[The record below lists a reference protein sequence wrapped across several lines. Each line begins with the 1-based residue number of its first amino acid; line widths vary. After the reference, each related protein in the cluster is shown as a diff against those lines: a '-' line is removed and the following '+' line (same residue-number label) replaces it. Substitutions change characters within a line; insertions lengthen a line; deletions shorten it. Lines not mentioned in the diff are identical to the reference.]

1 VTIAI
6 YRWIDSVVFAS
17 KEYLKDPTKSKS
29 EDLRIHFEKIY
40 SLREGY
46 GYSLRQVYGY
56 LSNRREQT
64 LVSIALWSIGN
75 KKDSRSVMNPDNP
88 LNPSD
93 HEFEQLQVYGV
104 LRKFGFGAE
113 ICLPIVKDFKKS
125 TDEISAG
132 VLTQAIMRDLP
143 NFASDEHALDVLMMN
158 ICAQTPLEILV
169 ENIHPVSDIPW
180 KKLLGWIFE
189 KFNFDKLAFE
199 EALANKVPSEVIEIF
214 VNETMSI
221 KGDFI
226 ATKFLAN
233 STNMTDGSSFL
244 KLIPLSDSRK
254 MAILKKLLANG
265 YHDEKYIREYLQ
277 MPTTL
282 VESAVLSSI
291 ATAYVYDKETRK
303 ILIESLE
310 RMGMT
315 QAIVSR
321 CQEIGFEN
329 LNEFEIATCYQ
340 SLKILKNYEGI
351 FELIK
356 IRVINDPL
364 YLIRRLSGNIFL
376 TWEVTFEIFEQQ
388 LEFAEPSTRCVL
400 IEVFTKGVTD
410 EQLMCVYAKYPM
422 LPPQVLHRV
431 ATCKLDNQDND
442 EAQKLLID
450 NIEKKY
456 SPSAALYLDM
466 FPSGLIGQ
474 DLLELAAESSPKYRK
489 MFAIELI
496 KSDGREKAANLLAS
510 IAHTD
515 DEAAHILIHIL
526 GVNVAFWS
534 DILYLREQSF
544 TSDRFEK
551 LFQVNGLKKLPSSEL
566 ETTKLH
572 QIKIAKKLGI
582 SKRKINS
589 GNFELES
596 WPCNLALIH
605 PISDDWSSSS
615 CAIHRPDVQRFE
627 NLELL
632 KPLNSDFWSDK
643 KMVLKSNSAPFK
655 MDRGTYVLKN
665 VNNQSLRKWQEEAL
679 RSWALHGRQ
688 GIIEAATGSGK
699 SRVGALAA
707 LEAIDDGF
715 AVLIVVPNRIL
726 QQQWIK
732 DYFRQFWGSRELPI
746 RTMGNEDS
754 RSEGFINPTRTL
766 VPGTITVAVVN
777 TASSI
782 ERDFRQDSDTRV
794 LLIVDEVHNFS
805 SDRNRKILSDKF
817 ERRLGLTATLE
828 VPTGKYPVISNYFAG
843 HPIYEYEF
851 SRAVEEQVISSYDLL
866 MIRVPLSDAEL
877 QGYRIAYQEMISFKE
892 KLLLQPGPREG
903 SLSFDRLLRFFKSTQ
918 QHSDLIAKYEKAFED
933 SDRFLRDSDSKAK
946 SIRSVASVIKS
957 RGYALVFCDLNT
969 TCENVG
975 IILTNQGVKSQILN
989 QSVPQQDRE
998 KYFSQFENGSIQ
1010 ALIAP
1015 KVLDEG
1021 IDIRLASIGIFAGTS
1036 RKKLQTIQRLGR
1048 VLRKHP
1054 DKHKPLIILP
1064 VGIGT
1069 EEDPK
1074 VQGNEDLA
1082 ESTYVDVYS
1091 RADIRKCFDNSQQLE
1106 IQEFLAQRC

>member
-1 VTIAI
+1 MITLN
-6 YRWIDSVVFAS
+6 RWIDSVILSS
-17 KEYLKDPTKSKS
+17 KEYLKDPAENKSTA
-29 EDLRIHFEKIY
+29 LRIIFDEIY
-40 SLREGY
+40 SIRESY
-46 GYSLRQVYGY
+46 DYSLRQVYGS
-56 LSNRREQT
+56 LSQRREQT
-64 LVSIALWSIGN
+64 LVSIALWSIG
-75 KKDSRSVMNPDNP
+75 KKEESRAVMNPDNP
-88 LNPSD
+88 LNPGA
-93 HEFEQLQVYGV
+93 HEFAQLRVYDV
-104 LRKFGFGAE
+104 LKRFGISTE
-113 ICLPIVKDFKKS
+113 TSLLIIENFKNS
-125 TDEISAG
+125 TDAGSAG
-132 VLTQAIMRDLP
+132 ALTQAIIRDVP
-143 NFASDEHALDVLMMN
+143 EFASNEQALKFLQMN

-169 ENIHPVSDIPW
+169 ENINPESDIPW
-180 KKLLGWIFE
+180 KKLLGWIFG

-199 EALANKVPSEVIEIF
+199 EALANKVPREVIELF
-214 VNETMSI
+214 VNELNSE
-221 KGDFI
+221 KGDFE

-233 STNMTDGSSFL
+233 STKMTDGGSFL
-244 KLIPLSDSRK
+244 NLIPLSDSRK
-254 MAILKKLLANG
+254 MEILKKLLVNN
-265 YHDEKYIREYLQ
+265 YHDESYIREYLQ
-277 MPTTL
+277 VSPTL
-282 VESAVLSSI
+282 VDSDALSSL
-291 ATAYVYDKETRK
+291 ATVSVNDIETRK
-303 ILIESLE
+303 MLMESLV

-321 CQEIGFEN
+321 CQEIGLKN
-329 LNEFEIATCYQ
+329 LDVFEIEPCYQ
-340 SLKILKNYEGI
+340 SLKFLKNVKQI
-351 FELIK
+351 LELVTIK
-356 IRVINDPL
+356 TINDPL

-376 TWEVTFEIFEQQ
+376 TWEVTFQIFEQQ
-388 LEFAEPSTRCVL
+388 LEFAEPSTRGVL

-410 EQLMCVYAKYPM
+410 EQLLYVYAKYPM
-422 LPPQVLHRV
+422 FPPQVLHRV
-431 ATCKLDNQDND
+431 ATYKLDNQEND

-456 SPSAALYLDM
+456 SPSAALYLDT
-466 FPSGLIGQ
+466 FSNGEVDG
-474 DLLELAAESSPKYRK
+474 DLLELAAESSPKYK
-489 MFAIELI
+489 KLFAIELI
-496 KSDGREKAANLLAS
+496 KSDQKEKAANLLAS
-510 IAHTD
+510 VAHTD

-582 SKRKINS
+582 SNRKINS

-615 CAIHRPDVQRFE
+615 CAMHRPDVERFE

-643 KMVLKSNSAPFK
+643 KMALKSNSAPFK
-655 MDRGTYVLKN
+655 TNLGTYVHKN
-665 VNNQSLRKWQEEAL
+665 IDRQSLRKWQEEAL

-715 AVLIVVPNRIL
+715 SVLIVVPNRIL

-766 VPGTITVAVVN
+766 NPGTITVAVVN
-777 TASSI
+777 TVSSI

-805 SDRNRKILSDKF
+805 SDRNRKILNDKF

-828 VPTGKYPVISNYFAG
+828 VPTGKYPVVSNYFAG

-877 QGYRIAYQEMISFKE
+877 QGYRIAYQEMISYKE

-918 QHSDLIAKYEKAFED
+918 QHSDLIARYEKAFED

-946 SIRSVASVIKS
+946 SIRSVASIIKS

-975 IILTNQGVKSQILN
+975 IILTNRGVKSQILN

-998 KYFSQFENGSIQ
+998 KYFSQFESGSIQ

-1106 IQEFLAQRC
+1106 IQEFLAQRS